1 MDKPTSQKWRSFT
14 PARSGKMVHYCSG
27 DWRSFAPALTTSA
40 PNSPAKSSE
49 LHQTSRFM
57 TFKQPTAG
65 SRSRSLIGP
74 NQAVDRAAEYMFI
87 NLFKKVLWH
96 VGD

>member
-1 MDKPTSQKWRSFT
+1 MFT
-14 PARSGKMVHYCSG
+14 TTVLPQQQTLFVKMIQLHRAFPIAHSYLRFS
-27 DWRSFAPALTTSA
+27 ASA

-65 SRSRSLIGP
+65 SHSRSLIRP